1 MSKSAAT
8 GKDEKDKKAANPA
21 GDFAVVR
28 RRRGGPADRSASA
41 AALLG
46 HAETTADASFLG
58 TAQAL
63 PAGLTT
69 SSAPATPDVTPTQPA
84 EADTPRSVA
93 PSPRATNEGAPKQ
106 STPVAPPTATE
117 HRDPSVLEPARD
129 AVSAA
134 RAGADT
140 TADSG
145 TDAAADTTADNQGST
160 EAAGSASARRR
171 KAAKLAPTH
180 QAILDSYV
188 DSRVNSRHWD
198 SHGVNLIPAL
208 WPALRARIA
217 RDRKS
222 SGNSNLGLGHYL
234 DVALRSVQLD
244 TDYLIGLHDKL
255 HAERMGDVP
264 KGKKTTLSLSPAA
277 RENADA
283 LLELLEAADFAR
295 KGKDVTSAIVLNL
308 LRTLEKEG
316 PLPRPEVPPLI

>member
-1 MSKSAAT
+1 M
-8 GKDEKDKKAANPA
+8 
-21 GDFAVVR
+21 
-28 RRRGGPADRSASA
+28 
-41 AALLG
+41 
-46 HAETTADASFLG
+46 
-58 TAQAL
+58 
-63 PAGLTT
+63 
-69 SSAPATPDVTPTQPA
+69 
-84 EADTPRSVA
+84 
-93 PSPRATNEGAPKQ
+93 
-106 STPVAPPTATE
+106 
-117 HRDPSVLEPARD
+117 LEPASD
-129 AVSAA
+129 AVVPAETNTPV
-134 RAGADT
+134 G
-140 TADSG
+140 SG
-145 TDAAADTTADNQGST
+145 TDTTAADTTDAGRPDTQGSA
-160 EAAGSASARRR
+160 EAAGSSSARRR

-180 QAILDSYV
+180 QAIFDSYV

-277 RENADA
+277 RKNADA

-295 KGKDVTSAIVLNL
+295 KGKDVASAIVLNL

-316 PLPRPEVPPLI
+316 PLPKPEVPPLL